1 MSGIVSAL
9 ITVFGIMFLGLVAE
23 RRRILAPTMALCLN
37 QFVYWV
43 SMPALIFMQMCSIP
57 MGGAAP
63 FIWGSFGSSML
74 CYALY
79 YLFFSRFWRVHR
91 PETTI
96 RTLASAFPNAA
107 FFGLP
112 FVVMTFPGNEEA
124 ITACMLC
131 ALLYTG
137 IFLTADTTLDIL
149 SSSGQARRG
158 LGLRLIGELVRNPM
172 LVSAVLGACAG
183 FSGLPIPRAVTS
195 IAEMLGSTAA
205 PCALFGM
212 GMVLSAQ
219 LSGAGAGAKAVSRRR
234 LCIISVLKLF
244 VQPLITFFVLL
255 AAGCSGTGLAAGTV
269 ISAMPTATM
278 VYILGERYQACPTEA
293 SFTVIAT
300 TLLSLVSLPVVMYA
314 LSLAGLV

>member
-1 MSGIVSAL
+1 MSGILSAL
-9 ITVFGIMFLGLVAE
+9 VTVFGIIFLGLVAE
-23 RRRILAPTMALCLN
+23 RRRIFAPSMALCLN

-43 SMPALIFMQMCSIP
+43 SLPALIFMQMCTIP
-57 MGGAAP
+57 MDGAQP
-63 FIWGSFGSSML
+63 FIWGTLAASLLFYL
-74 CYALY
+74 AA
-79 YLFFSRFWRVHR
+79 YLFFSRFWKRHDPIV
-91 PETTI
+91 TI
-96 RTLASAFPNAA
+96 RTLAAAFPNAA

-112 FVVMTFPGNEEA
+112 FIFMVFPGNEEA
-124 ITACMLC
+124 VSAGMLG

-137 IFLTADTTLDIL
+137 VFLTADATLDML
-149 SSSGQARRG
+149 SPGREKKG
-158 LGLRLIGELVRNPM
+158 LGLRLFKELTHNPM
-172 LVSAVLGACAG
+172 LVSALIGASLGFFGVPVPTA
-183 FSGLPIPRAVTS
+183 FVK

-234 LCIISVLKLF
+234 LCLISVLKLF